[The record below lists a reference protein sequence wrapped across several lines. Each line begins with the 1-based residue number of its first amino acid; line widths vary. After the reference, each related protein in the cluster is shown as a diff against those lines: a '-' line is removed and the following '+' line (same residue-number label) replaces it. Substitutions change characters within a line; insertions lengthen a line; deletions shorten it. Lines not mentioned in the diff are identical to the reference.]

1 MTISPK
7 KYRYESTDK
16 GTTTQ
21 KKKKKLISFLE
32 KYFELKY

>member
-21 KKKKKLISFLE
+21 KKKKVDKFSRKIF
-32 KYFELKY
+32 